1 MLIIST
7 HLFLQRAP
15 LFLWVLPLLLLPRF
29 SSVSLLQFGLQNL
42 FLSLW
47 SLLLRLLSHEDA
59 SKYVSFF
66 FLFFWFCHIFA
77 PFFYFFNCCLFS
89 KSGISEL
96 DCLCFILIAV
106 FFFLVQVYF
115 LVGGCCRDLLSS
127 MVLRRVVGFGAN
139 HFCILSMR
147 INVFGFV
154 LMLIFENDYILY
166 TDYMM

>member
-15 LFLWVLPLLLLPRF
+15 LFLWVLPPLLLPRF

-96 DCLCFILIAV
+96 DCLCLILIAV
-106 FFFLVQVYF
+106 FFFWF
-115 LVGGCCRDLLSS
+115 KFIFWLVGVAEICYHRWFWDGWWDS
-127 MVLRRVVGFGAN
+127 VLITF
-139 HFCILSMR
+139 
-147 INVFGFV
+147 VFFLCV
-154 LMLIFENDYILY
+154 LMSLVLF
-166 TDYMM
+166 

>member
-15 LFLWVLPLLLLPRF
+15 LFLWVLPLLLLFRF
-29 SSVSLLQFGLQNL
+29 PTVSLLQFGLQNL

-96 DCLCFILIAV
+96 DCLCLILML
-106 FFFLVQVYF
+106 FFFFGSSLFFGWWVLQRF
-115 LVGGCCRDLLSS
+115 AIIDGFETGGGIRC
-127 MVLRRVVGFGAN
+127 
-139 HFCILSMR
+139 
-147 INVFGFV
+147 
-154 LMLIFENDYILY
+154 
-166 TDYMM
+166 